1 MIKNWKL
8 FLESF
13 DDNDDD
19 LERMKAELVKAFS
32 PLFEME
38 SKIRGKGFSIRSVSN
53 LEQMANMIE
62 VSLLNVFTDALS
74 SREYISDEDKL
85 EMNFKLG
92 KFVQEGRKLMIE
104 TSFKSGII
112 YIFEKFVN
120 YIKDRKREEE
130 GEGWKKYLTQDE
142 PKDEFENLS
151 KSELQNLID
160 DALDRGDFD
169 EVRKLSKYLENTI
182 STSLEHLISSYEDE
196 FEEMIENAVDI
207 LVRYLD
213 SIYA

>member
-19 LERMKAELVKAFS
+19 LEMMKSELVKAFS

-38 SKIRGKGFSIRSVSN
+38 SKVRGFSNSVSN

-62 VSLLNVFTDALS
+62 ISLLNGFTDAIS
-74 SREYISDEDKL
+74 SREYLSNEDKL

-92 KFVQEGRKLMIE
+92 KFTQEGKEIMIK

-112 YIFEKFVN
+112 YVFEKFIN

-160 DALDRGDFD
+160 DALDRGDFG

-182 STSLEHLISSYEDE
+182 STPFEHLISSYEDE
-196 FEEMIENAVDI
+196 FEEMIENVVDI
-207 LVRYLD
+207 LVKYLD
-213 SIYA
+213 SIYT